1 MDGKRLTIGVL
12 GLQGAVDEHL
22 KQIVASGEQ
31 AVIVKDP
38 EQLNEIDGLIIPGG
52 ESTAMRKLMDR
63 YGFMEPIQSFF
74 EQKKPIFGTCA
85 GMVLV
90 AKELVGMEQPHLGL
104 IDMSVKRNGFGRQRE
119 SFEAR
124 IIVKGMNETFT
135 GIFIRAPLAVQIGE
149 NVEVLASYEEHIIAA
164 RQEHVLVCAFHPEL
178 TGDIRF
184 TQLFIEMVKNSISRV
199 EVY

>member
-1 MDGKRLTIGVL
+1 MLTIGVL

-22 KQIVASGEQ
+22 KQIVALGEQ
-31 AVIVKDP
+31 AVVVKDP

-63 YGFMEPIQSFF
+63 YGFMEPILAFF

-85 GMVLV
+85 GMVLA

-124 IIVKGMNETFT
+124 ITVKGMNEPFT
-135 GIFIRAPLAVQIGE
+135 GIFIRAPFAVQIGE
-149 NVEVLASYEEHIIAA
+149 NVEVLASYEENVIAA

-184 TQLFIEMVKNSISRV
+184 IQLFIEMVKNSISRV
-199 EVY
+199 EAY